1 MKKLE
6 LKIDRPCSE
15 KWESFENR
23 GLNGF
28 CASCEKE
35 VIDFTKMSDRQIKD
49 YFLNSAG
56 DVCGRMRKNQQKEY
70 ILEYNHP
77 LSKLTAG
84 LLTLG
89 SVLFSSVSIQAQD
102 KDKIEFLESK
112 KISLTNN
119 YSGVVSG
126 IVVDETGEA
135 LPGVNVAIEGTAKGT
150 STDLDGY
157 YSIEAKPTDIL
168 TFSYVGFE
176 TIEKKVD
183 SKSNMDVVLNGAM
196 LGGLMGEVVIA
207 YPYSPRG
214 LWWKIKGFFGR
225 IF

>member
-1 MKKLE
+1 
-6 LKIDRPCSE
+6 
-15 KWESFENR
+15 
-23 GLNGF
+23 
-28 CASCEKE
+28 
-35 VIDFTKMSDRQIKD
+35 MSDRQIKD

-112 KISLTNN
+112 KVSLTNN
-119 YSGVVSG
+119 YSGVVGG

-150 STDLDGY
+150 TTNLDGY
-157 YSIEAKPTDIL
+157 YSIEVKPTDIL
-168 TFSYVGFE
+168 SFSYVGFE